1 MGRTRPWHRSQ
12 RSAVLYNVACD
23 YALLGES
30 EKAIACLEKTLIQ
43 GEWYKGWA
51 EHDSDLDSIRAHPRF
66 QAMMKSIGT

>member
-1 MGRTRPWHRSQ
+1 M
-12 RSAVLYNVACD
+12 ACD